1 MFQLFDEHSDEQA
14 PLPLSQAGSSTSTAT
29 STPRLLSPRSALR
42 RGMPLRIKAR
52 TLLHTCASA
61 VHPSG
66 EHEQCVA
73 SSNCPVLSFPV
84 PENCWPTACVTQ
96 ICHIYPIILSVQEEC
111 TPNHSSQ
118 SLHVSGCHQV
128 ACCRCKPC
136 FNIMF
141 FQIKCG
147 NHHARSFGRMV
158 R

>member
-1 MFQLFDEHSDEQA
+1 MNAKSMTHLKINDPFLKVGHMPSVIAVVRVQMFQCYSMIGLMLVDKLPNSSDKCCGH
-14 PLPLSQAGSSTSTAT
+14 PLQMAG
-29 STPRLLSPRSALR
+29 
-42 RGMPLRIKAR
+42 IFK
-52 TLLHTCASA
+52 
-61 VHPSG
+61 
-66 EHEQCVA
+66 
-73 SSNCPVLSFPV
+73 CPVLSFPV
-84 PENCWPTACVTQ
+84 PENGWPTVCVTQ
-96 ICHIYPIILSVQEEC
+96 ICHIYPIMFSVQEEC

-118 SLHVSGCHQV
+118 FPLLSGCHQV